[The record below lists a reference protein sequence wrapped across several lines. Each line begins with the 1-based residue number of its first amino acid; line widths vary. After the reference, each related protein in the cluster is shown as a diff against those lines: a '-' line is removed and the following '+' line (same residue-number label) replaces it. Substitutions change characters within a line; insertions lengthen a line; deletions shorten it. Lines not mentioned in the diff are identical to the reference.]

1 MNHLIFRALVFLLLI
16 FPTSSWA
23 EEVELLGA
31 GSTLAYPLYSA
42 MFETYWKET
51 GVRVNYQAIGSGGGI
66 RQLINRTVD
75 FGATD
80 AFMTIEELAA
90 APAKI
95 LHIPTCIGAVVV
107 TYNLAGNPQLKFT
120 PDVIADMFLGKL
132 TWWDERRIVTLNP
145 AVKLPHLKMI
155 IVRRSDGS
163 GTTFAFTDYLSKVSE
178 TWMREVGRGKAVN
191 WPVGLG
197 AKGNPGVAGL
207 ISQLPGAIGYVE
219 LVYAL
224 QNGMPVASIENR
236 SGKFVLPTIMSTTLA
251 EEVPL
256 PEDMRVSITD
266 TRAPDGY
273 SISSFTWLL
282 VYKEQAY
289 QGRSVERA
297 KHLAKLLWW
306 VTHQGQ
312 KYTEPLHYAP
322 LPVEAVKRADR
333 IIESMTYD
341 GKPLLK

>member
-1 MNHLIFRALVFLLLI
+1 
-16 FPTSSWA
+16 
-23 EEVELLGA
+23 LLGA

-251 EEVPL
+251 GEVPL

>member
-1 MNHLIFRALVFLLLI
+1 
-16 FPTSSWA
+16 
-23 EEVELLGA
+23 
-31 GSTLAYPLYSA
+31 

-66 RQLINRTVD
+66 RQLLNRTVD

-80 AFMTIEELAA
+80 AFMTNEELAG

-107 TYNLAGNPQLKFT
+107 TYNLAGNPRLKFT
-120 PDVIADMFLGKL
+120 PDVIADIFLGKL
-132 TWWDERRIVTLNP
+132 TWWDEQRIVTLNQT
-145 AVKLPHLKMI
+145 VKLPHLKMI

-163 GTTFAFTDYLSKVSE
+163 GTTFAFTDYLSEISE
-178 TWMREVGRGKAVN
+178 TWMRKVGRGKAVN

-207 ISQLPGAIGYVE
+207 ISQLPGAVGYVE

-224 QNGMPVASIENR
+224 QNGMPVASVRNR
-236 SGKFVLPTIMSTTLA
+236 SGKFVLPTITSTTLA
-251 EEVPL
+251 GEVPL
-256 PEDMRVSITD
+256 PEDMRISITD
-266 TRAPDGY
+266 TRAPEGY
-273 SISSFTWLL
+273 PISSFTWLL

-289 QGRSVERA
+289 QGKSVQRA
-297 KHLAKLLWW
+297 EHLAKLLWW

-312 KYTEPLHYAP
+312 KYTKPLHYAP
-322 LPVEAVKRADR
+322 LPLEAVKRADR